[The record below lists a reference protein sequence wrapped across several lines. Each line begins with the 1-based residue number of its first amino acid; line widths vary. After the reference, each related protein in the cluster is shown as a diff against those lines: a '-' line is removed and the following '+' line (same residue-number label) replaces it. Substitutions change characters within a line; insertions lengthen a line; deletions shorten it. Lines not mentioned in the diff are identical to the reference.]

1 MSPSRS
7 PRWISVLALGLAL
20 SACDDA
26 GRYAEDKA
34 ESATAQTAA
43 VDADVAMQAEAP
55 PSVDDIDAPADRM
68 VIRTARIQIRAESPA
83 QVVAHAIELAE
94 SGGGFVSNSESH
106 GVGDDVDLAQAT
118 LRFPSNRFEGMLAEL
133 RGEGELLSEQLGG
146 DDVTE
151 QYVDLSAR
159 LRSQRKLEE
168 RLLDILDKVE
178 SVDDALSVEAQL
190 TRVRTDIERLDG
202 QKRSLEDRVSFATI
216 DLSVSSPVRHNAP
229 QAETVVSRLDR
240 ALDDA
245 GRAFVAVLAG
255 LIRILGVLLPLGLV
269 FVPIGIAARGAW
281 RRRRARH
288 IVPVAPPATTQLP
301 PPPLP

>member
-1 MSPSRS
+1 MPPSRS
-7 PRWISVLALGLAL
+7 LRWIPALALGLAL

-26 GRYAEDKA
+26 RG
-34 ESATAQTAA
+34 SAH
-43 VDADVAMQAEAP
+43 DEAEAQAAAAAP
-55 PSVDDIDAPADRM
+55 IAEASEPTTSLDDVDAPADRM

-83 QVVAHAIELAE
+83 EVVARAIALAE
-94 SGGGFVSNSESH
+94 RGGGFVSNSESH
-106 GVGDDVDLAQAT
+106 GVGEDVDLAQAT
-118 LRFPSNRFEGMLAEL
+118 LRVPSNRFEGLLAEL

-168 RLLDILDKVE
+168 RLLDILGKVE
-178 SVDDALSVEAQL
+178 SVEDALSVEAQL

-202 QKRSLEDRVSFATI
+202 QKRSLENRVSFATI

-245 GRAFVAVLAG
+245 GQAFVAVLAG
-255 LIRILGVLLPLGLV
+255 LIRFLGVLLPLGLV
-269 FVPIGIAARGAW
+269 FVPLGIAARGAW
-281 RRRRARH
+281 RRRRART
-288 IVPVAPPATTQLP
+288 IVPVAPSVTTQLP
-301 PPPLP
+301 PPPR